1 MTVELMP
8 GESFD
13 SLLKRFRKEVT
24 KDQILSTYRRKRWY
38 VSKSELRRAKK
49 KKAIRKAR
57 RKLLRRQRKETQ
69 FRG

>member
-57 RKLLRRQRKETQ
+57 RKLLRRQRKEAQ